1 MNLSWTPNF
10 NEEKLKLR
18 LWTWIL
24 VLMHCKFFLGF
35 HCSFKFSVVM
45 YYNISCVFSSQLHII
60 SLSSDFTKKKNWK
73 VKHHSITQTYKI
85 LTYPGP
91 NWLTT
96 LTSSW
101 SITQKK
107 KKKIFLHPLFN
118 LITNHPCYTLNQCI
132 KYLHKKKK
140 KSSFAKIQKH
150 TFLIYK
156 RSVLAV

>member
-1 MNLSWTPNF
+1 MNLTWTPNF

-60 SLSSDFTKKKNWK
+60 SHSSDFTQKKYWK

-107 KKKIFLHPLFN
+107 TFFTHY
-118 LITNHPCYTLNQCI
+118 LIWLQITHVIPWINVLNIYT
-132 KYLHKKKK
+132 KKKK
-140 KSSFAKIQKH
+140 RKKITFAKIQKH

-156 RSVLAV
+156 RSVLAF